1 MQHGRP
7 PAPSRTALVVEDE
20 RELQAAL
27 CSALRRWGFQT
38 YAAGN
43 AAQALQQWRAAEPEI
58 VLLDLGLPDMDGL
71 DVLHQARTLG
81 FSTPVLVLTARVTP
95 GDCILG
101 LNFGADAYLAKP
113 FDFDELQARVLAL
126 VRRASP
132 PPDVSP
138 AAPPPAP
145 AQLGRLHWSP
155 DAREF
160 YCGGERIALSGREAA
175 LLRALLERPQ
185 YARPR
190 EALLHTVFPRGGVLD
205 EALEVVAYRLRRKLA
220 RCGVVVVTLR
230 GLGYLIKAQD

>member
-7 PAPSRTALVVEDE
+7 PAPNRTALVVEDE

-27 CSALRRWGFQT
+27 CAALQRWGFQPL
-38 YAAGN
+38 AAGN
-43 AAQALQQWRAAEPEI
+43 AAQALQQWRAAEPGI

-71 DVLHQARTLG
+71 DVLHQARMLG
-81 FSTPVLVLTARVTP
+81 LSTPVLVLTARVTP

-126 VRRASP
+126 VRRAAPPQAMP
-132 PPDVSP
+132 PPT
-138 AAPPPAP
+138 APPAP
-145 AQLGRLHWSP
+145 TQLGGLHWSP
-155 DAREF
+155 DVRAF
-160 YCGGERIALSGREAA
+160 YCGGDRIALSSREAA

-185 YARPR
+185 HARPR
-190 EALLHTVFPRGGVLD
+190 EVLLQTVFPRGGVLD